1 MYADIP
7 SANSLHSI
15 YCFLERPV
23 IVSRE
28 KKHKKLIFIYINN
41 VFSLLNC

>member
-1 MYADIP
+1 MMYADIP

-28 KKHKKLIFIYINN
+28 KNIKN
-41 VFSLLNC
+41 